1 MSQREN
7 KKIKQENQERE
18 KKKKKRNELE
28 RKIKVESFELKKL
41 TFLQYL
47 AFCSEI

>member
-7 KKIKQENQERE
+7 KKVEQENQER
-18 KKKKKRNELE
+18 KKKKRNELE
-28 RKIKVESFELKKL
+28 RKIKLESFELKKL